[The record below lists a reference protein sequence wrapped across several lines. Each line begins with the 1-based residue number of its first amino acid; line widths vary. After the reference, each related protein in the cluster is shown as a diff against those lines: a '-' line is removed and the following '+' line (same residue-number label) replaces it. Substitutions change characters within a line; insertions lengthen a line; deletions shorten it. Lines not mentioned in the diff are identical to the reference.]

1 MERDR
6 AQEQREIFATNLKRI
21 MEKRGITQADIV
33 DKLGITSSTASDWVN
48 ARKYPRVDKMQ
59 MLAELLKVSL
69 TDLRDRHDAQQEE
82 EKQIEAAKVALFKG
96 DGPVTDAMW
105 EEVLNFAAYVQ
116 QREAQKHDGN
126 E

>member
-1 MERDR
+1 MSAIGNKEV
-6 AQEQREIFATNLKRI
+6 FAKNLKYY
-21 MEKRGITQADIV
+21 MEKKGKDRVRICED
-33 DKLGITSSTASDWVN
+33 LGLKYTTFTDWVN
-48 ARKYPRVDKMQ
+48 GVKYPRIDKIE
-59 MLAELLKVSL
+59 MLAAYFGVLKS
-69 TDLRDRHDAQQEE
+69 DLIEEHDREAEE
-82 EKQIEAAKVALFKG
+82 EKQIEAAKVALFRG